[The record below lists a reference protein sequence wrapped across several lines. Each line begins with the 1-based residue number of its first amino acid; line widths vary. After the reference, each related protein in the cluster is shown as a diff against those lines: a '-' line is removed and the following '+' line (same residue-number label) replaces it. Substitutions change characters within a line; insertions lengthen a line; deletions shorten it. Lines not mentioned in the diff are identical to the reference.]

1 MYVLSEASVEVDYLS
16 SRVGLTRKP
25 VTSMLWVCI
34 LVLRWMHANW
44 IPFELCLLESQEMVL
59 TGCLLIFL
67 QQKAVVSVELPIRQ
81 MS

>member
-34 LVLRWMHANW
+34 LVLQWMDANW

-59 TGCLLIFL
+59 TGLLIFL
-67 QQKAVVSVELPIRQ
+67 QQKTVVLVELPIRQ